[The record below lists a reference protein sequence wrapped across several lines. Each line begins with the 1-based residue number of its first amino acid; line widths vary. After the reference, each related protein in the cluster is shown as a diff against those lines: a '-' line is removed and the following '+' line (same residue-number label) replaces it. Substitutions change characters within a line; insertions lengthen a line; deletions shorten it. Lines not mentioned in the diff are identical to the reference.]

1 MTTIQKSVEIP
12 EDRRLRLDL
21 ELPLDLPVGQAEI
34 QLTITPLGNTR
45 LESSPRPFEGLFGSL
60 KESGIFADGGVA
72 IQRKM
77 RDEW

>member
-1 MTTIQKSVEIP
+1 MTTIQKNVELP

-21 ELPLDLPVGQAEI
+21 ELPVDLPTGQAEI

-45 LESSPRPFEGLFGSL
+45 LESSRGPFEGLFGCL
-60 KESGIFADGGVA
+60 KDRGIFAEGGVA

-77 RDEW
+77 RDKW